1 MAAGGPGELHVG
13 WRPPPRDAWHGEL
26 LGYTVT
32 CTEVSPGGSL
42 LSNTSRTLTVNGWSA
57 GELSLSALRK
67 FTRYEI
73 RVRAFNGVA
82 AGPAAAPVS
91 ATTLEGGLYF

>member
-42 LSNTSRTLTVNGWSA
+42 LPNTSRTLTVNGWSA